1 MAKGKPSQNN
11 GTSLLPIEIDTVM
24 PSSSHTAGSSR
35 AETQLADKEREIDRL
50 RQQLK
55 QQIHE
60 VEKAQKHASNLGTNI
75 LICSADNSCGRNA

>member
-1 MAKGKPSQNN
+1 VAKGKSSQNN
-11 GTSLLPIEIDTVM
+11 GTSLLSIEIDTVM

-35 AETQLADKEREIDRL
+35 AETQLADKERGIERL

-75 LICSADNSCGRNA
+75 LICSDNSCGRNA

>member
-11 GTSLLPIEIDTVM
+11 GTSLLPIEIDTMM

-50 RQQLK
+50 LK